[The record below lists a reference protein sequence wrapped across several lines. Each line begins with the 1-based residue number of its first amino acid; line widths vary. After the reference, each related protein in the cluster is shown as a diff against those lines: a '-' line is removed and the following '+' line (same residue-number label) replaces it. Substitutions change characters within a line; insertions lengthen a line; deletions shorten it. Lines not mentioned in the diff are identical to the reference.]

1 LPSDKSARV
10 SERKGSRN
18 RPLRS
23 SARTSV
29 KKAEEAIEEGN
40 FKLAQDSTKEALKL
54 LDQASSKGI
63 IHKNNAAR
71 RKSKLVSKLNQ
82 IDLIENT

>member
-1 LPSDKSARV
+1 MPSEKSARA
-10 SERKGSRN
+10 SDRKGLKN
-18 RPLRS
+18 RPI
-23 SARTSV
+23 RTSVRTLV

-40 FKLAQDSTKEALKL
+40 FDAALEATKQAVKL
-54 LDQASSKGI
+54 LDQASTKGI

-82 IDLIENT
+82 IN